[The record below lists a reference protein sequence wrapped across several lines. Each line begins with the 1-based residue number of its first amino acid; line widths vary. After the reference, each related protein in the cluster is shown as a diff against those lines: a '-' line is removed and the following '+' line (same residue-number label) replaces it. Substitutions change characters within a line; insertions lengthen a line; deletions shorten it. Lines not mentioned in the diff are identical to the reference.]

1 LAETVGPTVELMV
14 GAMLLAVP
22 IGLLLGTL
30 AKVVLTFMMVGFF
43 VAALLIR

>member
-1 LAETVGPTVELMV
+1 VRNASRAAKVGVSTW
-14 GAMLLAVP
+14 

>member
-1 LAETVGPTVELMV
+1 VSTW
-14 GAMLLAVP
+14 